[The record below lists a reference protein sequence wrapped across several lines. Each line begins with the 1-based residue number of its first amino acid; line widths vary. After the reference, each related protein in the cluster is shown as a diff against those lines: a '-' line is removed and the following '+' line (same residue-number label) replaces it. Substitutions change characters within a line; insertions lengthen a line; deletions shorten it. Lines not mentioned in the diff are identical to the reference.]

1 MNFEFDDDHR
11 ELQRAARTLL
21 EDRCSL
27 REVRAVFEGPE
38 PYDEGLW
45 AAGAEMGWMGLAVPG
60 EHGGLGLGYLELA
73 LLAEELGRA
82 LAPIPLSTSVYLGT
96 EALLLAGT
104 PDQQARYLPRLAAG
118 ELVATLAVQERRDR
132 VGGAGLEARFADGRL
147 HGVKAPVPDGDV
159 AGLAV
164 VVANG
169 GTSLALVELD
179 GDGVRREPLPSL
191 DPSRSLARLHFDAAA
206 AEPLGPEGEGQALLD
221 RLYDRA
227 AVLFAFEQVGGAQR
241 CLDLA
246 VAYAKE
252 RYTFGRPIGSYQAV
266 KHKLADV
273 FVAVELARSNA
284 YYGAWALSTGS
295 DELGSPPASPASAPP
310 RRSRPRPRRGCTST
324 AGSASPG
331 STTPTS
337 SCAVPGSWPS
347 SSAPPGAGS
356 ARSCTDW
363 PLAADRYVSDRW
375 PSRSRRRTASPVWSS
390 PSRAARSCRPGG
402 CSRPPAS

>member
-45 AAGAEMGWMGLAVPG
+45 AAGAEMGWMGLAVPE

-132 VGGAGLEARFADGRL
+132 VGGADLEARFADGRL

-273 FVAVELARSNA
+273 FVALELARSNA

-295 DELGSPPASPASAPP
+295 DELGVAACLARISATEAFQTAAEEGLHVHGGIGFTWEHDAHLFL
-310 RRSRPRPRRGCTST
+310 RRSRLLAVELGAARRWKRTL
-324 AGSASPG
+324 
-331 STTPTS
+331 
-337 SCAVPGSWPS
+337 VH
-347 SSAPPGAGS
+347 
-356 ARSCTDW
+356 R
-363 PLAADRYVSDRW
+363 LAAR
-375 PSRSRRRTASPVWSS
+375 
-390 PSRAARSCRPGG
+390 G
-402 CSRPPAS
+402 